1 MKFYIVTPTFN
12 SLSWLQRCM
21 RSVADQAGEGVDIH
35 HHVQDGGSED
45 GTPCWLE
52 KWQKE
57 HAATPGYVFTYESRK
72 DAGMY
77 DAINCAWDK
86 MPSDADVTAHLN
98 SDEQYLPG
106 ALKGVA
112 EAFEARPEA
121 EIVLGTYIILDANSR
136 YICHRRPVYPA
147 RWRSR
152 TVCEIITCS
161 CFHKVDSFQRH
172 GIRFNTRYKA
182 IADMVFY
189 RQIVNV
195 APVFCLQPQL
205 ITSTFTVTGTNL
217 AWTETSQRE
226 WQSEMAAM
234 PWYVSLRHRWAA
246 SINNVLRMMINWR
259 CAPPQEYRVY
269 MPESIGRVLYVVK
282 LPTSRWGMRTV
293 SNDGTS
299 SIG

>member
-45 GTPCWLE
+45 GTPGWLE

-106 ALKGVA
+106 AMKGVA

-147 RWRSR
+147 CWRSQ
-152 TVCEIITCS
+152 TVCEVITCS
-161 CFHKVDSFQRH
+161 CFHRVDAFLRH
-172 GIRFNTRYKA
+172 GIRFNLGYRA
-182 IADMVFY
+182 LADMIFFREIAQQNLRICV
-189 RQIVNV
+189 R
-195 APVFCLQPQL
+195 PQL
-205 ITSTFTVTGTNL
+205 ITSSFTVTGDNL
-217 AWTETSQRE
+217 AWSDLSQRE
-226 WQSEMAAM
+226 WDGEIISL
-234 PWYVSLRHRWAA
+234 PWYVSRRHIIAYRISNLLRRLTDLFYRAPFVY
-246 SINNVLRMMINWR
+246 SIYTDSSALRR
-259 CAPPQEYRVY
+259 EYR
-269 MPESIGRVLYVVK
+269 IK
-282 LPTSRWGMRTV
+282 KPTSRWGMRTV
-293 SNDGTS
+293 SHEMR
-299 SIG
+299 